1 MSYDTTLIFQ
11 LYTARDALPVEG
23 ARVTIIDPQTNEQRT
38 QFTNSS
44 GKTQPL
50 SLKAPDVAISLDPYA
65 TELPYRRYDALVEAD
80 GYRNIKLEGIQVFSG
95 QEAIAS
101 LEMNPQVGR
110 AREETIVIPENGLLV
125 PRTRTPDAPELEPR
139 ILKEVFVPA
148 YITVH
153 LGKPNDRTAKNVSV
167 SFPDYIKN
175 VASSEIYPT
184 WPENALRA
192 NILAQISF
200 AQNRIFT
207 EWYRSQG
214 YNFDIT
220 NNTNYDQY
228 FVYQRNI
235 YKSVSRIVDDLFTR
249 YVRTIGTINPLFT
262 EYCNGTTVTCKGLSQ
277 WGTVPLAQNGYT
289 PLGILKYYYGNRI
302 EIAAANPTR
311 AIGSSYP
318 GQPLKVGTVSPDVQ
332 TVKTQLNRVR
342 VNYSAIPPISQMD
355 NRYTAE
361 TAASVRTFQ
370 RIFNLA
376 PDGIVGRATW
386 NRLSYIYT
394 AVKKLAELGGEGVTL
409 PQNRPVVYLQ
419 KGSQGE
425 NVKLA
430 QYFLRVISQYYE
442 AIRPID
448 IDGIFGSGTET
459 AVKSFQRMRGLR
471 PDGVIGPDT
480 WEALY
485 ESYFA
490 VTRSSGLAVPYPGYL
505 LQVGSRGD
513 NVKLMQQY
521 LNAISNVYPQ
531 PPITADGIYGER
543 TASAVRS
550 FQRLTGLT
558 PDGIIGSVTWG
569 RIVAV
574 RLLIR

>member
-44 GKTQPL
+44 GKTAPL
-50 SLKAPDVAISLDPYA
+50 SLTAPDVAISLDPYA
-65 TELPYRRYDALVEAD
+65 TELPYRKYDALVEAD

-125 PRTRTPDAPELEPR
+125 PRTRTPDAPELDPR
-139 ILKEVFVPA
+139 ILKEVFVPS

-153 LGKPNDRTAKNVSV
+153 LGKPNDRTAKNVTV

-235 YKSVSRIVDDLFTR
+235 YESVSRIVDDLFTR

-302 EIAAANPTR
+302 EIAAANSTR
-311 AIGSSYP
+311 AIGASYP

-409 PQNRPVVYLQ
+409 PENRPVVYLQ

-471 PDGVIGPDT
+471 PDGIIGPDT

-490 VTRSSGLAVPYPGYL
+490 VTRSSGLSVPYPGYL

-531 PPITADGIYGER
+531 PTIVADGIYGER

-558 PDGIIGSVTWG
+558 PDGIIGPVTWD